1 MRTYQWCARDELAD
15 RFPRPSRNWR
25 SWTDAGVPGLLTLSM
40 AIICFVLAIIE
51 GNEWGWSSVP
61 ILALF
66 GAAVGS
72 VILFVMVEVWQ
83 REPIVD
89 LSLFKAWSFT
99 GTNITV
105 LLFGIALQG
114 ATLIA
119 VLYFTN
125 ALGYSQLHAAYALIP
140 IALASFFASLLAGK
154 LSSKVPPSMMCLA
167 GMALVAI
174 GLGLLGLLSTEAS
187 YMDLALP
194 GME

>member
-1 MRTYQWCARDELAD
+1 
-15 RFPRPSRNWR
+15 
-25 SWTDAGVPGLLTLSM
+25 M
-40 AIICFVLAIIE
+40 AIFCLVLAIIE

-61 ILALF
+61 ILSLF

-140 IALASFFASLLAGK
+140 IALASFVPSLLAGK
-154 LSSKVPPSMMCLA
+154 LLLNFPPSFIYLA
-167 GMALVAI
+167 HLTLSAI
-174 GLGLLGLLSTEAS
+174 T
-187 YMDLALP
+187 P
-194 GME
+194 